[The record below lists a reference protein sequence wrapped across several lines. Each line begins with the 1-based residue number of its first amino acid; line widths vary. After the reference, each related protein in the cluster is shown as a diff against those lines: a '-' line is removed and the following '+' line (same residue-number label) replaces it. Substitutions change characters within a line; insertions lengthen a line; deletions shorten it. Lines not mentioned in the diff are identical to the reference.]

1 MTAPVAARRSSTFLS
16 SVGFTERLFAGP
28 ADRALARII
37 DDGLERVE
45 SGLIHE
51 MRFADEIADVTASY
65 LFQAGGKRV
74 RPMLTLLA
82 GQLGDGVNDRVIR
95 AAEAIEIT
103 HLASLYHD
111 DVMDDAT
118 QRRGVPSAQLV
129 YGNAVAVLT
138 GDLLFARAS
147 QLIARLGERA
157 IKLQADTF
165 ERLCLGQL
173 HETVGPRPGD
183 DPIEHYLRVLADKT
197 GSLIATAAQFGIV
210 FSGAPAEF
218 ESALLEYGENVGIA
232 FQLRDDVIDLS
243 DDPATGKNAGT
254 DLRAGV
260 VTLPLLKLRGLAD
273 SGDEA
278 AAALLAEL
286 EESVIGQPDA
296 VDVSAGVARLR
307 AHAVTRETHDEAR
320 AWAARAIAAIAVL
333 PKGSVKKALTRFAE
347 TVVERNS

>member
-82 GQLGDGVNDRVIR
+82 GQLGDGVNDRVIL

-165 ERLCLGQL
+165 
-173 HETVGPRPGD
+173 
-183 DPIEHYLRVLADKT
+183 
-197 GSLIATAAQFGIV
+197 
-210 FSGAPAEF
+210 
-218 ESALLEYGENVGIA
+218 
-232 FQLRDDVIDLS
+232 
-243 DDPATGKNAGT
+243 
-254 DLRAGV
+254 
-260 VTLPLLKLRGLAD
+260 
-273 SGDEA
+273 
-278 AAALLAEL
+278 
-286 EESVIGQPDA
+286 
-296 VDVSAGVARLR
+296 
-307 AHAVTRETHDEAR
+307 
-320 AWAARAIAAIAVL
+320 
-333 PKGSVKKALTRFAE
+333 
-347 TVVERNS
+347 

>member
-1 MTAPVAARRSSTFLS
+1 MARRSSTFLS
-16 SVGFTERLFAGP
+16 SVGLTGRLFAGP
-28 ADRALARII
+28 ADRALARSI
-37 DDGLERVE
+37 DDALERVE
-45 SGLIHE
+45 SGLIDE
-51 MRFADEIADVTASY
+51 MKFADEVADVTASY
-65 LFQAGGKRV
+65 LFAAGGKRV

-82 GQLGDGVNDRVIR
+82 AQLGSGVNDKVIL

-111 DVMDDAT
+111 DVMDEAA

-157 IKLQADTF
+157 IQLQSDTF

-173 HETVGPRPGD
+173 HEIVGPRPGD
-183 DPIEHYLRVLADKT
+183 DPIVHYLRVLADKT

-210 FSGAPAEF
+210 FSGAPAEL
-218 ESALLEYGENVGIA
+218 EPALVEYGENVGIA
-232 FQLRDDVIDLS
+232 FQLQDDVIDLS

-260 VTLPLLKLRGLAD
+260 VTLPLLKLRERAD
-273 SGDEA
+273 SGDAA

-286 EESVIGQPDA
+286 EESVIGQPEG
-296 VDVSAGVARLR
+296 VDVSTGVAKLR
-307 AHAVTRETHDEAR
+307 SHAVTRETRDEAR
-320 AWAARAIAAIAVL
+320 AWAARAVAAIAGL
-333 PKGSVKKALTRFAE
+333 PDGSVKKALTKFAE
-347 TVVERNS
+347 TVVERTA